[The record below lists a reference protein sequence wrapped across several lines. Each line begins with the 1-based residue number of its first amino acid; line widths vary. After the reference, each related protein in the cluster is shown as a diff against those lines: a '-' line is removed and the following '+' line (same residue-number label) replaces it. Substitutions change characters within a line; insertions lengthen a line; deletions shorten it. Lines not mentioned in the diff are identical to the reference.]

1 MARDGFHD
9 LFRSVLEH
17 DGWIVTDD
25 PLTFKIGKVHVQ
37 IDLGAERL
45 IAAQKGQER
54 IAVEIKTFVNAS
66 FITALYEAIGKY
78 VVYKNVLKLT
88 DPNRT
93 LYLAVPKSI
102 YDRFFEEPVLK
113 KVIAEERVNLVIY
126 NEKLQRIDLWVK

>member
-1 MARDGFHD
+1 MARDSFHD
-9 LFRSVLEH
+9 LFRSALED

-45 IAAQKGQER
+45 IAAQKDQER

-88 DPNRT
+88 DPNRK

-102 YDRFFEEPVLK
+102 YGRFFEEPVLK
-113 KVIAEERVNLVIY
+113 QIIKEEDVNLVIY
-126 NEKLQRIDLWVK
+126 NEKLQNIDLWIK